1 MSGGEPNP
9 LKEAV
14 STLGVVVGIIVILIL
29 LFGLF
34 VEVLKLLNIPI

>member
-1 MSGGEPNP
+1 MNDEESNP

-34 VEVLKLLNIPI
+34 IEVLKLLNIHI